1 MLHKLIKSVL
11 FPLSIIPFIG
21 SCSAFDY
28 FQKVIEYDEE
38 VKLSDGSMIWVHIK
52 RHYVRAGE
60 LGGGTGY
67 LPKEVEIS

>member
-38 VKLSDGSMIWVHIK
+38 VKLSDGSMI
-52 RHYVRAGE
+52 
-60 LGGGTGY
+60 
-67 LPKEVEIS
+67 

>member
-1 MLHKLIKSVL
+1 MFKKFIKSVL
-11 FPLSIIPFIG
+11 FPLSIMPLIG
-21 SCSAFDY
+21 SCSPFDY
-28 FQKVIEYDEE
+28 FQKVMEYDKE